1 MEAEYTCGDQKG
13 LCRVSKP
20 LNLFSSRA
28 PISSYPETAGIEDKE
43 EAEAEDEG
51 GSAATHHRH
60 HQVPVGTPL
69 ITYGVQG
76 CSRPLPRPSPPQ
88 GWDAETL
95 SEMSDTRDA

>member
-1 MEAEYTCGDQKG
+1 MEVEYTCRDEKG

-51 GSAATHHRH
+51 GSAAPHHH
-60 HQVPVGTPL
+60 HHPVPMGPPLTPVG
-69 ITYGVQG
+69 
-76 CSRPLPRPSPPQ
+76 C
-88 GWDAETL
+88 
-95 SEMSDTRDA
+95 RDVHCPFLGHHLHKDGMQRHCQK